1 MSKRKIRLVLYVTI
15 LICAS
20 VGLAEEDFIWLCMV
34 INLLCA
40 IILFVLATFFEG
52 E

>member
-1 MSKRKIRLVLYVTI
+1 MRKRKICIVLSVII

-20 VGLAEEDFIWLCMV
+20 VGLAAEDFRYLFMI